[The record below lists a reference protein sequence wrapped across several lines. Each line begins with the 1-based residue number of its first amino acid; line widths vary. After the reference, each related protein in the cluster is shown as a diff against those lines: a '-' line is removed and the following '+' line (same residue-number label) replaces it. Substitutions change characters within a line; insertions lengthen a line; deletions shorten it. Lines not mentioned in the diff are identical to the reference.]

1 MKFSVDS
8 RHSLRWRIVAVFA
21 VTSAVVF
28 SAFSFWSYRRSRAE
42 LTERIRSSLAVE
54 AGTAIASVDAWFQER
69 MIALGTLGAFL
80 GTEGTLESVI
90 AAGTD
95 DNPYLASQ
103 RNLHGLDPYIGM
115 PGRPPYSGRDFP
127 EPPGYVA
134 SERPWYK
141 AAVESGSMTFS
152 SYYIDSETKELT
164 TTLVDPIKGAD
175 GSIKAVLATD
185 LRLSAL
191 LTRLYGMNLD
201 GASIIMLDQN
211 GKILAHSIRDLINTD
226 ASVGP
231 FAEPV
236 AAMLSKPSGL
246 TGFSVGDT
254 GYTMVWKAIEATG
267 WIIGVWIDDA
277 EAYAPLSAVRL
288 EFMVLSLAALGVF
301 IALALA
307 LASYITR
314 RVRFVSDSLYEI
326 AQGEGDLAVS
336 VNDASKDELGTLAAN
351 FNRFVSTIRGLVVG
365 AKRSAEETGTLT
377 EDLASNTEEVSAAI
391 AQINANLSSME
402 RQVTTLTVGAE
413 RNAQSS
419 SAIGE
424 RVADFDRRMDEQA
437 TIVRETGAS
446 IEQMGSS
453 IALVA
458 RIGDEKRVTAEDLQS
473 KARDGGERLEEMIGS
488 FRNGVLQ
495 RLLSIREITDIIK
508 GISSQIN
515 LLSMN
520 AAIEAA
526 HAGDAGRG
534 FSVVADEIRKLA
546 ESSQES
552 VKGIES
558 TIRDI
563 DLSADETSKAA
574 DGTASAFEA
583 INASVAEFARAMEE
597 IARITSELSIGS
609 STIRETAG
617 RLRHITDEVKRG
629 SADIKAELLGMNEG
643 IAQVGG
649 ISRSVKDGIV
659 EAVTGSQEIVLS
671 SSRIGDVVS
680 RLEASARR
688 LGDELGRFRT

>member
-1 MKFSVDS
+1 MKLRVDS

-42 LTERIRSSLAVE
+42 LTERIRSSLTVE

-80 GTEGTLESVI
+80 GSEGTLEAVT

-95 DNPYLASQ
+95 GNPYLARQ
-103 RNLHGLDPYIGM
+103 RDLHGLDPYIGM

-152 SYYIDSETKELT
+152 NYYIDSETKELT
-164 TTLVDPIKGAD
+164 TTLVEPIKGAD

-191 LTRLYGMNLD
+191 LTRLYGMNLG
-201 GASIIMLDQN
+201 GASIIMLDRN

-246 TGFSVGDT
+246 TGFSVGET

-288 EFMVLSLAALGVF
+288 EFLLLSLAALGVF
-301 IALALA
+301 IILALA
-307 LASYITR
+307 LASYIVR
-314 RVRFVSDSLYEI
+314 RVRFVSGSLYEI
-326 AQGEGDLAVS
+326 AQGEGDLTVS
-336 VNDASKDELGTLAAN
+336 VNDASKDELGTLATN

-377 EDLASNTEEVSAAI
+377 EDLAANTEEVGAAI
-391 AQINANLSSME
+391 AQINANLGSME
-402 RQVTTLTVGAE
+402 RQVTTLNSGAE

-446 IEQMGSS
+446 VEQMGSS

-458 RIGDEKRVTAEDLQS
+458 RIGAEKRATAEDLQV

-488 FRNGVLQ
+488 FRNGVLH

-583 INASVAEFARAMEE
+583 INASVAEFAQAMEE
-597 IARITSELSIGS
+597 IARITSELSVGS
-609 STIRETAG
+609 STIRQTAG
-617 RLRHITDEVKRG
+617 RLRQITDEVKRG

-649 ISRSVKDGIV
+649 IARSVRDGIV
-659 EAVTGSQEIVLS
+659 EAVTGSQEIVQS
-671 SSRIGDVVS
+671 SSRIGDIVS
-680 RLEASARR
+680 RLEASSRR
-688 LGDELGRFRT
+688 LGGELGRFRT